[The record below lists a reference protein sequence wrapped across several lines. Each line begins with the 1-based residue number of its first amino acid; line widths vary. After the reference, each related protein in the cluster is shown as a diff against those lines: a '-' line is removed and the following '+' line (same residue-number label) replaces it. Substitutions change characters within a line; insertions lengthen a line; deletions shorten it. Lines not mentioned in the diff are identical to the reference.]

1 MYSNSDICRRGI
13 KLVLVNNILN
23 VNRKINILKIIS
35 NFVFKLILEIVAQFF
50 FTYFTILYRRSKQ
63 KNKSSTKKNYL

>member
-13 KLVLVNNILN
+13 KLVLVNILN
-23 VNRKINILKIIS
+23 VDRKINIFKIIR
-35 NFVFKLILEIVAQFF
+35 NFVFKLEIVVQFF